1 MSRVRTE
8 RGPPLRP
15 RSTCACAGEAAETV
29 AAADAEARVAASNAA
44 VASMQAM
51 LLEGRQ
57 AMQRRLEAERERVV
71 AQVRGSR
78 RCTLRTPLVQDVA
91 TAGTSQQLA
100 VQSDGCTVHVVAVQM
115 RGDMASAEAR
125 MRAENAAVASKLER
139 TEDKVAA
146 IHAEKDEVR
155 A

>member
-1 MSRVRTE
+1 M
-8 RGPPLRP
+8 
-15 RSTCACAGEAAETV
+15 

-71 AQVRGSR
+71 AQ
-78 RCTLRTPLVQDVA
+78 
-91 TAGTSQQLA
+91 
-100 VQSDGCTVHVVAVQM
+100 M
-115 RGDMASAEAR
+115 RSELKSAEAR
-125 MRAENAAVASKLER
+125 MQAENAAVASKLER
-139 TEDKVAA
+139 TEEKVAA

-155 A
+155 SLPHAIETCY